1 MNANLCLKR
10 RRTGIINHGEQ
21 VIRIDLL
28 IEKSS
33 TKDCCQL
40 FQENGIISIKKVL
53 GLHFN
58 YLIAINHI

>member
-1 MNANLCLKR
+1 MPWLFGTIKAIGWMQ
-10 RRTGIINHGEQ
+10 TGIINHGEQ

-40 FQENGIISIKKVL
+40 FQENGIISI
-53 GLHFN
+53 
-58 YLIAINHI
+58 